1 MKKSRRMR
9 WAAKALALC
18 LTGATAFAGAAAFS
32 PVTAEADSVI
42 DGQTTTGSI
51 TITRQNDEGEL
62 LSGATYKIYKI
73 MSLTPGS
80 DGGYASYTIESEFAT
95 DLAGITPDDLQNYS
109 AQEIEGRI
117 SALAATAA
125 GITEDGTDTTEAD
138 GIASFTGLELGY
150 YLVVETTPPAGYT
163 AGSPFLIAVPST
175 NNYDGIGD
183 GSQWVYDVEA
193 TPKNANISISKTL
206 AAAEEGAEQD
216 GTVAVNDYVKYQI
229 TTEIPSYPAE
239 YFAHANGVKFEIT
252 DEMSSGLN
260 IQNDVDHPVTVA
272 VGADDNVAAGADTYT
287 LSATPQPGEGAD
299 LTVSFVQSYIQA
311 HPGETVT
318 ITYYAQVTENA
329 VSGTAGN
336 TNDVTLTYNNNPGQT
351 TTTTPPEPVTV
362 YSFDIQVEKFTEEA
376 GTPTGSPLEG
386 AEFELYADADLT
398 EQIGQTSTTTAQGL
412 INFELLDAGTYYLK
426 ETKAP
431 AGYTLLADP
440 IKVKITATDA
450 ADGTFTLEVN
460 GQEVDETTGT
470 YVSRIDAENGTA
482 IIAVE
487 NYKGFTL
494 PATGGMGIAL
504 FVIIGIAGIA
514 AVSIV
519 ITKKTKKN

>member
-18 LTGATAFAGAAAFS
+18 LTGATAFAGAALFS
-32 PVTAEADSVI
+32 PVTAEADSII
-42 DGQTTTGSI
+42 DGQTTTRSI

-80 DGGYASYTIESEFAT
+80 DGGYASYTIKSEFAT

-138 GIASFTGLELGY
+138 GIASFTGLALGY

-183 GSQWVYDVEA
+183 GSQWVYDVKA

-216 GTVAVNDYVKYQI
+216 GTVAVNDYVKYEI

-272 VGADDNVAAGADTYT
+272 VGENDNVAAGADTYT

-311 HPGETVT
+311 HPGEDVT
-318 ITYYAQVTENA
+318 ITYYAQVTGNA

-336 TNDVTLTYNNNPGQT
+336 PNDVTLTYNNNPGQT

-362 YSFDIQVEKFTEEA
+362 YSFDLQVEKFTEE
-376 GTPTGSPLEG
+376 GGQQTLNG
-386 AEFELYADADLT
+386 ATFELYSDAAMT
-398 EQIGQTSTTTAQGL
+398 EENKVGEGTTANGGIL
-412 INFELLDAGTYYLK
+412 NFELLDEGTYYLK
-426 ETKAP
+426 ETQAP
-431 AGYTLLADP
+431 AGYTLMANP
-440 IKVKITATDA
+440 IKVTITATSGGA
-450 ADGTFTLEVN
+450 FTLTVN
-460 GQEVDETTGT
+460 DTSVTATSGQ
-470 YVSRIDAENGTA
+470 YISRIDAANGTA
-482 IIAVE
+482 VIAVE
-487 NYKGFTL
+487 NHKGFTL
-494 PATGGMGIAL
+494 PTTGGMGIAL